1 MVPYV
6 TLFPLVLQ
14 GNRSLEWKYFLVTV
28 KKNDPGVWAVYGA
41 SRHVKGW
48 RKMTAVSHQDLT
60 AFTKQLTPFW
70 QMEIYPKERVFVPFL
85 FVFLCF
91 PLQSCSQT
99 ALIYDSTSTWGEK
112 GNQLKL
118 MWWILESSTLSFRR
132 EGGDLANQLELVL
145 QKAEAHLFQ
154 RRKTGTR
161 ISDFSKISSLS
172 VIMAFCARILW
183 QQRSPQGKGLTRDIV
198 SVVDGRKRACKPPSV
213 QFNRGKKAKGAVAGK
228 RGSIEKMGEPSQS
241 AVSKWCTG
249 QGWRQMLYAFLPL

>member
-1 MVPYV
+1 MRDSNLYFRPLSAHLFQKCKLCTAKSILLANQYFAELRVCSFVSEKKKTNNFSTKKWHPAWHLSKNKTLQIVLTNGIGVVPYV

-91 PLQSCSQT
+91 PLQS
-99 ALIYDSTSTWGEK
+99 WGK
-112 GNQLKL
+112 
-118 MWWILESSTLSFRR
+118 
-132 EGGDLANQLELVL
+132 
-145 QKAEAHLFQ
+145 
-154 RRKTGTR
+154 
-161 ISDFSKISSLS
+161 
-172 VIMAFCARILW
+172 
-183 QQRSPQGKGLTRDIV
+183 
-198 SVVDGRKRACKPPSV
+198 
-213 QFNRGKKAKGAVAGK
+213 
-228 RGSIEKMGEPSQS
+228 
-241 AVSKWCTG
+241 
-249 QGWRQMLYAFLPL
+249 

>member
-1 MVPYV
+1 MNEWYKAGSCRHSSACETPIYISGHCPPICFRSANFAPQSLFCWQTHILWNKEFSHLFLKKTNNFSTKKWHAAWHLSKNKTLQIVLTNGIGVVPYL

-91 PLQSCSQT
+91 PLQS
-99 ALIYDSTSTWGEK
+99 WGK
-112 GNQLKL
+112 
-118 MWWILESSTLSFRR
+118 
-132 EGGDLANQLELVL
+132 
-145 QKAEAHLFQ
+145 
-154 RRKTGTR
+154 
-161 ISDFSKISSLS
+161 
-172 VIMAFCARILW
+172 
-183 QQRSPQGKGLTRDIV
+183 
-198 SVVDGRKRACKPPSV
+198 
-213 QFNRGKKAKGAVAGK
+213 
-228 RGSIEKMGEPSQS
+228 
-241 AVSKWCTG
+241 
-249 QGWRQMLYAFLPL
+249 